1 MSVSQV
7 ACLLQPKMHGQ
18 HHQLG
23 KLVSD
28 KMHIDIFIPDQL
40 LGNMHIV

>member
-23 KLVSD
+23 KLVTD
-28 KMHIDIFIPDQL
+28 KMHIDIFIPDQWL
-40 LGNMHIV
+40 VYMHLV